1 MLEESCA
8 INWRLVHG
16 RLRYGAADIEP
27 SCIMPGSILA
37 TETFCVSVG
46 YLSFQAYLEYLVP
59 KGLVIDHVYSHAE
72 VISWHKLTGR
82 LFPWAAGAVP
92 GFRRNLCI
100 RQVIGRA
107 GCLDNRR
114 HRVRNRR
121 HPPR

>member
-1 MLEESCA
+1 
-8 INWRLVHG
+8 
-16 RLRYGAADIEP
+16 
-27 SCIMPGSILA
+27 MPGSILA

-92 GFRRNLCI
+92 GFRRNSS
-100 RQVIGRA
+100 G
-107 GCLDNRR
+107 NR
-114 HRVRNRR
+114 
-121 HPPR
+121 PSGLP